1 MSQISGISGSAGLDA
16 EPNAAQALLSIAAP
30 PLAPNDDNFV
40 AASEE
45 DNLIALVE
53 NRPERGFPK
62 ASWLDAMPPEA
73 FEAADSEPDHI
84 SSVNS
89 DDNGLYRMFISVSP

>member
-1 MSQISGISGSAGLDA
+1 MSDISGISGSAGHDA
-16 EPNAAQALLSIAAP
+16 EPNAAQALLSMAAP
-30 PLAPNDDNFV
+30 PLVPDDAAFF

-45 DNLIALVE
+45 DNLIDPVE

-73 FEAADSEPDHI
+73 FEVAGSEPDHI

>member
-45 DNLIALVE
+45 DNLIAPVE

-73 FEAADSEPDHI
+73 FEAADREPDHI

>member
-1 MSQISGISGSAGLDA
+1 MSQISGISGSVGLDA

-45 DNLIALVE
+45 DNLIAPVE